1 MAQTEG
7 ARVAQDEEDS
17 GQLSGVM
24 LAVMAVCLFSTSPVL
39 VAWGAPLSSFQLTA
53 GRLGIGAAAVWGMA
67 WLVGQPLFP
76 RRADIP
82 RFAGFGLA
90 AALHFLCYVASL
102 SFTTIA
108 QSLAIVY
115 TAPIFVTIFSAL
127 FLDEPID
134 RRKWIGAII
143 TVTGIAVMV
152 GFEAQM
158 NARMLFGD
166 ALALVSA
173 VTFGVYSVAGR
184 SQRRRYPLFTY
195 AGTVYALAAL
205 WVLPA
210 ALLTSTPS
218 GVTPRSVMAVLALGL
233 LPLATGHTLY
243 NAALR
248 RTHATTVNLIATQEV
263 TGGVLL
269 GSLLLGQA
277 PQPNEVAGIV
287 IALAGIA
294 LVLR

>member
-1 MAQTEG
+1 
-7 ARVAQDEEDS
+7 VAGTDDAPVTQGEEDA
-17 GQLSGVM
+17 GQLSGVI
-24 LAVMAVCLFSTSPVL
+24 LAAIAVCLFSTSPVL
-39 VAWGAPLSSFQLTA
+39 VAWGAPLNSLEMTA
-53 GRLGIGAAAVWGMA
+53 GRLSVGALAVWGMA
-67 WLVGQPLFP
+67 RVARQPLFP
-76 RRADIP
+76 HRADIP

-90 AALHFLCYVASL
+90 AALHFLSYIASL

-115 TAPIFVTIFSAL
+115 TAPIFVTIFSAV
-127 FLDEPID
+127 FLNEPIV

-143 TVTGIAVMV
+143 TVLGIAVMV
-152 GFEAQM
+152 GFEAQLD
-158 NARMLFGD
+158 ARMLFGD

-173 VTFGVYSVAGR
+173 VTFGIYSVAGR

-210 ALLTSTPS
+210 ALLTFTPS
-218 GVTPRSVMAVLALGL
+218 GYTTRSIMAVVASGL

-269 GSLLLGQA
+269 GWLLLGQA
-277 PQPNEVAGIV
+277 PQPNEIVGI
-287 IALAGIA
+287 IMSLAGIA
-294 LVLR
+294 VVLR

>member
-7 ARVAQDEEDS
+7 ARVAQDEDDS
-17 GQLSGVM
+17 GQLSGIV
-24 LAVMAVCLFSTSPVL
+24 LAAVAVCLFSTSPVL
-39 VAWGAPLSSFQLTA
+39 VAWGAPLNSFEMTA
-53 GRLGIGAAAVWGMA
+53 GRLIVGALAVWAIA
-67 WLVGQPLFP
+67 WKVQQPLFP
-76 RRADIP
+76 HRADLP

-90 AALHFLCYVASL
+90 AALHFLCYIASL
-102 SFTTIA
+102 GFTTIA

-115 TAPIFVTIFSAL
+115 TAPIFVTIFSAT
-127 FLDEPID
+127 FLDEPIA
-134 RRKWIGAII
+134 RRKWLGAII

-173 VTFGVYSVAGR
+173 VTFGIYSVAGR

-205 WVLPA
+205 WVLPV
-210 ALLTSTPS
+210 ALVTLTPS
-218 GVTPRSVMAVLALGL
+218 GYTPRSVMAVLALGL

-269 GSLLLGQA
+269 GALLLGQA
-277 PQPNEVAGIV
+277 PQPNEIAGI
-287 IALAGIA
+287 IMALAGIA
-294 LVLR
+294 IVLR

>member
-1 MAQTEG
+1 MARIT
-7 ARVAQDEEDS
+7 
-17 GQLSGVM
+17 
-24 LAVMAVCLFSTSPVL
+24 
-39 VAWGAPLSSFQLTA
+39 
-53 GRLGIGAAAVWGMA
+53 
-67 WLVGQPLFP
+67 GQPLLP
-76 RRADIP
+76 RRADAF

-90 AALHFLCYVASL
+90 AALHFLSYIASL

-108 QSLAIVY
+108 QSLALVY
-115 TAPIFVTIFSAL
+115 TAPIFVTIFSAI
-127 FLDEPID
+127 FLQEPIAP
-134 RRKWIGAII
+134 RKWLGAIV
-143 TVTGIAVMV
+143 TVIGIAVMV

-173 VTFGVYSVAGR
+173 ITFGLYSVAGR

-205 WVLPA
+205 WVTPA
-210 ALLTSTPS
+210 ALLSFTPS
-218 GVTPRSVMAVLALGL
+218 GYTARSVAAVVASGL
-233 LPLATGHTLY
+233 LPLAVGHTLY

-269 GSLLLGQA
+269 GWLLLGQM
-277 PQPNEVAGIV
+277 PQPNEIMG
-287 IALAGIA
+287 IALALIGIA
-294 LVLR
+294 IVLR